1 MLKGL
6 DFKLKREGWCES
18 HEKPLLNLYGRTA
31 CPDCQRELIEQQ
43 EAEYIKKASM
53 RHEKRIT
60 YERLYKDSIYSDY
73 SLTDASFQSFIIEEE
88 ESERNKL
95 LARRIAGRYLKGEVF
110 NTVLTGNAGAGK
122 SFLAM
127 AILKAV
133 NENADPWKS
142 CLFVN
147 LDEFLLEV
155 RSTFGN
161 NDKTN
166 KEDEKSMLERIADVD
181 LLVLDDLGAETG
193 FIGTDKRATDFTQR
207 MLYALMNRRQNASTI
222 ITTNLNGEQLDYMY
236 DSKILS
242 RLYRRIDGNIIK
254 FEKSVD
260 KRMKF

>member
-6 DFKLKREGWCES
+6 DFKLKREGWCEK
-18 HEKPLLNLYGRTA
+18 HETPLLMLQGRVA
-31 CPDCQRELIEQQ
+31 CPQCQRELVAQQ
-43 EAEYIKKASM
+43 EAEYIKQASM
-53 RHEKRIT
+53 RHQKRIT
-60 YERLYKDSIYSDY
+60 YDRLYKDSIYSDY
-73 SLTDASFQSFIIEEE
+73 SLRDASFQSFIVDGE

-142 CLFVN
+142 CLLVN
-147 LDEFLLEV
+147 IDEFLLEV
-155 RSTFGN
+155 RSTYGS
-161 NDKTN
+161 
-166 KEDEKSMLERIADVD
+166 KEVDRDTEQALIERVAEVD

-207 MLYALMNRRQNASTI
+207 MLYALMNRRQDASTI
-222 ITTNLNGEQLDYMY
+222 ITTNLTGDQLDYMY

-242 RLYRRIDGNIIK
+242 RLYRRVAGNIIK
-254 FEKSVD
+254 FEETEDRRFKL
-260 KRMKF
+260 